1 MPKYWT
7 IPYYELTAE
16 SGNKVRIDV
25 TSSVSAGLDPSGV
38 VVDKLIPFLVSR
50 GVERVLDFG
59 AGALRHTFPLLDAG
73 FQVCAV
79 EFEKGFTR
87 PMARKALDKAKR
99 HHNFSAMVWPD
110 QFIAEKRKFD
120 AAILAFVIQIMP
132 IPKERIA
139 VIRHIHKKLNRDAY
153 LFYAARFGQI
163 LDSDQSHMV
172 SDGFYRWPKREAHSF
187 YREFTTEQTH
197 EMFEKQGY
205 SRIRNLSER
214 GTQQMFVYSKGKATW
229 A

>member
-7 IPYYELTAE
+7 KPYYELTAA
-16 SGNKVRIDV
+16 SGDKVTVDV
-25 TSSVSAGLDPSGV
+25 TSSASAGLEPSGTV
-38 VVDKLIPFLVSR
+38 VHKLIPFLGAR
-50 GVERVLDFG
+50 GVNRVLDFG

-79 EFEKGFTR
+79 EFQEGFTR
-87 PMARKALDKAKR
+87 PVARQALAR
-99 HHNFSAMVWPD
+99 AEHHHNFSALVWPN
-110 QFIAEKRKFD
+110 QFIADKRKFD

-132 IPKERIA
+132 IPKERKA
-139 VIRHIHKKLNRDAY
+139 VIKHIYKKLDKDAY
-153 LFYAARFGQI
+153 LFYAARYGQVS
-163 LDSDQSHMV
+163 DSDRNHKV
-172 SDGFYRWPKREAHSF
+172 GDGFYRWPRREAHSF

-197 EMFEKQGY
+197 EMFERQGY
-205 SRIRNLSER
+205 SRIRSLSER